1 MDITKLDARIQ
12 KSKRLLEKS
21 CEERLSAIRQFV
33 GRHYGNQ
40 PAKKKMPTNMLEMAV
55 TIYLRHLAARAP
67 SCEVNTD
74 IPSLRPMAAN
84 LELVV
89 NQVVKESRLVTALRR
104 AVMEAMFSIGVV
116 KVGISSFSEDP
127 KVGDEPFAS
136 VVQLDDYFFD
146 MSARS
151 WDEVQY
157 EGNEY
162 WMDVETIRGFYG
174 IDLAED
180 DYNGL
185 SSDGVEQA
193 KAVELDESADPLYG
207 RVLLRDVYLPSE
219 NKLVTYAVQSRRVLR
234 EMAWDGPLGSPYVR
248 LCFSEVPG
256 NLMPLPP
263 VAVWQDMNEL
273 ANFIFRKIANQAMSK
288 KTIVAV
294 QGGTDDEVARF
305 KRAEDGEAVATNG
318 AKVDS
323 VSLGGVDTQ
332 LLATF
337 IQVRDLYSIFAGNL
351 DSLGGLSP
359 QSDTAAQDKII
370 SEAAS
375 TRIRAM
381 AESVEEFANEILR
394 RFAWYAWTD
403 PVRVRKVRK
412 YASKEFNIGVDV
424 QWTPETRDGDFLD
437 YNFSVAALSMQDD
450 SPSVRLQKLTNAF
463 NAFILPCLPYAQQ
476 EGYTISM
483 KALAEYVAKNAGIP
497 ELTDMVTSMMIP
509 PNERQPAAGGSAQPS
524 YVSTKSPN
532 SHRVYE
538 RVNRPSSTRQGRDAT
553 MMQILLGGN
562 PQRDEKA
569 ALAAGRTIG

>member
-1 MDITKLDARIQ
+1 MDITKLDAKIQ

-67 SCEVNTD
+67 SCEVKTD

-180 DYNGL
+180 DYNGQ

-219 NKLVTYAVQSRRVLR
+219 NKLVTYAVQSRKVLR

-288 KTIVAV
+288 KTLVAV

-332 LLATF
+332 LL
-337 IQVRDLYSIFAGNL
+337 RLL
-351 DSLGGLSP
+351 
-359 QSDTAAQDKII
+359 DTACWL
-370 SEAAS
+370 
-375 TRIRAM
+375 M
-381 AESVEEFANEILR
+381 
-394 RFAWYAWTD
+394 
-403 PVRVRKVRK
+403 
-412 YASKEFNIGVDV
+412 
-424 QWTPETRDGDFLD
+424 
-437 YNFSVAALSMQDD
+437 
-450 SPSVRLQKLTNAF
+450 
-463 NAFILPCLPYAQQ
+463 
-476 EGYTISM
+476 
-483 KALAEYVAKNAGIP
+483 
-497 ELTDMVTSMMIP
+497 
-509 PNERQPAAGGSAQPS
+509 
-524 YVSTKSPN
+524 
-532 SHRVYE
+532 
-538 RVNRPSSTRQGRDAT
+538 
-553 MMQILLGGN
+553 
-562 PQRDEKA
+562 
-569 ALAAGRTIG
+569 